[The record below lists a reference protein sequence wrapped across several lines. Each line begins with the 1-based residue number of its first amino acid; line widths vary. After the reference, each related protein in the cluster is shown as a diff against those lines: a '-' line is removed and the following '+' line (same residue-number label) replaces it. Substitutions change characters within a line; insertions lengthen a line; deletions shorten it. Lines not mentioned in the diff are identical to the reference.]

1 MREKTIYVIERPFG
15 CDSLSFITTKAKIK
29 RDFIKMPDEI
39 RWDFC
44 NSHKEWIYCREEE
57 GFYTVIQDNGYI
69 RSDKV
74 FTPKQYGNLLGI
86 KIPADISLEEF
97 DKTVADK
104 YCLWNYPLAEYQHI
118 VDNDLQTVVVKFDD
132 DEYRFVEAND
142 LVLKNLV

>member
-44 NSHKEWIYCREEE
+44 NFHEEWIYRREEE

-69 RSDKV
+69 KSDKI
-74 FTPKQYGNLLGI
+74 FTPKQYGKLLGI
-86 KIPADISLEEF
+86 NIPANISLEEF
-97 DKTVADK
+97 DKTVADE
-104 YCLWNYPLAEYQHI
+104 YCLWNYPLTEYQHI
-118 VDNDLQTVVVKFDD
+118 VDNNLQVIVVKFNNG
-132 DEYRFVEAND
+132 EYRFVEANY
-142 LVLKNLV
+142 LVLNNLI